1 MTNAVAAVAVALAVT
16 NRLGRALEGTF
27 VRTTPSAVVLRLKS
41 GNERTIPFAVLKPGE
56 KERILAS
63 VGEKRETPLQR
74 LLRERHAREKARLDK
89 MVEGGWMTRKEA
101 DRLLDADSLGANAD
115 DGPSVTP

>member
-27 VRTTPSAVVLRLKS
+27 VRTTSSAVVLRLKS
-41 GNERTIPFAVLKPGE
+41 GNERTIPFAALKPGE
-56 KERILAS
+56 KERILAT

-74 LLRERHAREKARLDK
+74 LLRERRAREKARFDK